1 MYLETFYFYPYLQ
14 EDVDKVD
21 VEDDVDEVEEL
32 DEEHPQRPE
41 VVRAEAVDEVLGQ
54 DALLLGAVPPVQDQ
68 LVQVRDDIL
77 HLATLPRLKFNLRF

>member
-1 MYLETFYFYPYLQ
+1 MSYLQ

-21 VEDDVDEVEEL
+21 VEDDVDEVEKL
-32 DEEHPQRPE
+32 DKEHSKSPE

-77 HLATLPRLKFNLRF
+77 HLAALPRLKFNLRF